1 MRVPH
6 RYVQLGA
13 SAKDYAI
20 SIGAS
25 QSPAGGRRTAET
37 SADAVRYL
45 AVVAATIVIVAA
57 AFAGV
62 LWGLEASRLRP
73 PPAFSNSYCL
83 DAKLEFLR
91 QNPPI
96 DPTHLIVGSSI
107 GWRNIDANAIVEQ
120 HPDVRPL
127 NGAFCGLSI
136 NQSAFATRF
145 FLQRFPTITDVL
157 LVVDPFDMSS
167 CRSNR
172 TAMFDAADVSGY
184 LAGADDLSFYFKYFD
199 LFSLFVNAIGA
210 KEVFTRYGD
219 GPLDTD
225 ESRSLVYGPA
235 PNIQSECLAAL
246 TGLAEDVEKS
256 GKRLIVVSMPLL
268 GDWSEKYDRDL
279 KARAQLANAIRRAL
293 NGKPAVFWDGWSEI
307 TVPPA
312 HYLDAVHLRWSAVPN
327 FTRQL
332 VQATGFGSHKK

>member
-62 LWGLEASRLRP
+62 LWGSRRRASGRRLLSATVIALTRSSS
-73 PPAFSNSYCL
+73 FFGKS
-83 DAKLEFLR
+83 
-91 QNPPI
+91 PI

-107 GWRNIDANAIVEQ
+107 GWRNRRQ
-120 HPDVRPL
+120 RHRRTTSRFRPL

-136 NQSAFATRF
+136 NQSGVRTRF

-157 LVVDPFDMSS
+157 LVVDPS
-167 CRSNR
+167 
-172 TAMFDAADVSGY
+172 T
-184 LAGADDLSFYFKYFD
+184 
-199 LFSLFVNAIGA
+199 
-210 KEVFTRYGD
+210 
-219 GPLDTD
+219 
-225 ESRSLVYGPA
+225 
-235 PNIQSECLAAL
+235 
-246 TGLAEDVEKS
+246 
-256 GKRLIVVSMPLL
+256 
-268 GDWSEKYDRDL
+268 
-279 KARAQLANAIRRAL
+279 
-293 NGKPAVFWDGWSEI
+293 
-307 TVPPA
+307 
-312 HYLDAVHLRWSAVPN
+312 
-327 FTRQL
+327 
-332 VQATGFGSHKK
+332 